1 MILSIGLAVLAA
13 ACAFVMGYALNQ
25 GTTCAVTAARQ
36 VIDDRQ
42 PTMLLGF
49 GVAAATAG
57 LVWLPL
63 AWMTD
68 GAVTLTPDH
77 RVGGGLILGSMLLGL
92 GAVMNRACLLGSVS
106 RIGDG
111 RLSYLGLPVGL
122 AAGFVLG
129 DRLGL
134 SAPGAQAN
142 LLGRPSE
149 IAVLVLVAFG
159 VLVWVGWWSM
169 RRLGDAGG
177 EDRWS
182 WRTAMAVLGISGAV
196 LFAVAPGWTLADAI
210 RLAVPGGVMVM
221 MTAGALG
228 LLMFAILS
236 GGAMV
241 SGIRRRSFVLRPP
254 RLVAFSRSILG
265 GAVMALGANL
275 VPGGNDTLLLAAV
288 PGATLAGLVAY
299 LVMSTTVFALLFA
312 GSGIRRARARGAF
325 SFPPPPPPGP
335 SAPERSRARRGR
347 G

>member
-36 VIDDRQ
+36 VIDERR

-49 GVAAATAG
+49 GVASATAG

-63 AWMTD
+63 AWMTN

-77 RVGGGLILGSMLLGL
+77 MVSASLILGSVLLGL

-134 SAPGAQAN
+134 SAPVAQAN
-142 LLGRPSE
+142 MLGRPSG
-149 IAVLVLVAFG
+149 IAVLVLVIFG
-159 VLVWVGWWSM
+159 ILMGLGWWGM

-182 WRTAMAVLGISGAV
+182 WRTAMVVLGVSGAV

-210 RLAVPGGVMVM
+210 RLAVPGGVMAM

-236 GGAMV
+236 AGAVV
-241 SGIRRRSFVLRPP
+241 SGVRRRSFVLRPP
-254 RLVAFSRSILG
+254 RLVAFSRSVLG
-265 GAVMALGANL
+265 GGVMALGANL
-275 VPGGNDTLLLAAV
+275 VPGGNDTLLLAAL
-288 PGATLAGLVAY
+288 PGATVAGLVAY
-299 LVMSTTVFALLFA
+299 LVMSTTVFALLL
-312 GSGIRRARARGAF
+312 
-325 SFPPPPPPGP
+325 
-335 SAPERSRARRGR
+335 ARRELGR
-347 G
+347 RTAALPRA

>member
-1 MILSIGLAVLAA
+1 MILSLGLAVLAA
-13 ACAFVMGYALNQ
+13 LCAFVIGYALNQ
-25 GTTCAVTAARQ
+25 GTTCAVVAARQ
-36 VIDDRQ
+36 VLDERR

-49 GVAAATAG
+49 GVAAAAAG

-63 AWMTD
+63 AWMTN
-68 GAVTLTPDH
+68 GAVTLTPEH
-77 RVGGGLILGSMLLGL
+77 TVGGGLILGSVLLGL
-92 GAVMNRACLLGSVS
+92 GAVMNRACLMGSIS

-134 SAPGAQAN
+134 SAPGAQEN
-142 LLGRPSE
+142 MLGRPSG
-149 IAVLVLVAFG
+149 IGLLVLVVFG
-159 VLVWVGWWSM
+159 VLVWLGWWGM

-182 WRTAMAVLGISGAV
+182 WRTAMVVLGVSGAV

-210 RLAVPGGVMVM
+210 RLAVPGDVMSVM
-221 MTAGALG
+221 AAGALG

-236 GGAMV
+236 AGAIV

-254 RLVAFSRSILG
+254 RPVAFSRSILG

-275 VPGGNDTLLLAAV
+275 VPGGNDTLLLAAL
-288 PGATLAGLVAY
+288 PGATVAGLVAY
-299 LVMSTTVFALLFA
+299 IVMSATVFALLFA
-312 GSGIRRARARGAF
+312 GRGVRHARTQAALR
-325 SFPPPPPPGP
+325 SPPGP
-335 SAPERSRARRGR
+335 PPVS
-347 G
+347 